1 MKKLLSILFILT
13 AWVYAETV
21 YADPKPTFIHPR
33 KVLFSIIKGDD
44 KSIQHVLSSANNV
57 LKYYGP
63 ENIQM
68 RIVTYSG
75 GIRAVLKKE
84 SAFAERIDTLMQY
97 EVEFYACANTMRTKK
112 IKKSELLDDVEVVSA
127 GIVEIIERVQE
138 GWIYIKP

>member
-1 MKKLLSILFILT
+1 MKKFLFILLLLS
-13 AWVYAETV
+13 AWAYAETV
-21 YADPKPTFIHPR
+21 YAEPVPTFENPR

-44 KSIQHVLSSANNV
+44 KSIHHVLNSANNV

-68 RIVTYSG
+68 RIIAYSD
-75 GIRAVLKKE
+75 GIKAVLKKE
-84 SAFAERIDTLMQY
+84 SAFAKRIDALMQY
-97 EVEFYACANTMRTKK
+97 EVEFYTCGNTMRTKK
-112 IKKSELLDDVEVVSA
+112 IKKTQLIDDVEIVSA